1 MLWVYE
7 RKLRY
12 FHDLSDF
19 QLSMGDEF
27 VSAMAC
33 DV

>member
-1 MLWVYE
+1 MLLVYE

-19 QLSMGDEF
+19 QLVIGDEF
-27 VSAMAC
+27 VPAMAC